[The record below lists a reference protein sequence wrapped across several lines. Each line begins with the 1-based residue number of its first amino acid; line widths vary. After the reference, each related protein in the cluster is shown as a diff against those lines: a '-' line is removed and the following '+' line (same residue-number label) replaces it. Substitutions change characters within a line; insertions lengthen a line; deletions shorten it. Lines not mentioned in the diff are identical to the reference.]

1 MVMSRRAASRCSI
14 AGNVMCLDV
23 LRVLE
28 RSPDTVRRVL
38 EDIDELG
45 RSEPRLMV
53 ALDRIEKLLAEA
65 MRDQSVARALV
76 EQLALAQ
83 AAALLLAHAPGAVS
97 DAFLATRLGGAWRST
112 YGTGGAAIDTRAI
125 LDYAAPLV

>member
-1 MVMSRRAASRCSI
+1 
-14 AGNVMCLDV
+14 MCLDV

-28 RSPDTVRRVL
+28 RSPETVRRVL

-45 RSEPRLMV
+45 RSEPRLML

-83 AAALLLAHAPGAVS
+83 AAALLLAHAPDAVS
-97 DAFLATRLGGAWRST
+97 DAFLATRLVGAWRST
-112 YGTGGAAIDTRAI
+112 YGTGGAGIDTRAI